1 MIHACVVYMFGMLLL
16 IYKFGTIKIN
26 KYFIFTDDKEL
37 HLLRP
42 EGFHFLIMWN
52 GLNEY
57 IYNREELE
65 ALGIGKKEQ
74 YHE

>member
-1 MIHACVVYMFGMLLL
+1 MFGMLLL
-16 IYKFGTIKIN
+16 IHKFGTIKIN
-26 KYFIFTDDKEL
+26 KYFIFTDDEDL

-42 EGFHFLIMWN
+42 DEFHFLIMWN
-52 GLNEY
+52 MLNEY